1 MSHFHCRT
9 QHIPTTS
16 VRVTTVLIDLLR
28 PQLAAVSAADNEEDA
43 YLHIEKTVICA
54 IAKKAMRLS
63 FRCLTCYRQTAW
75 RVHDVTAALAPWR
88 ERKPYNP
95 PLPPC
100 AGRRRKNRRGTMA
113 RVTVEDC
120 LERVNNHF
128 ALCILAAERARQLAG
143 GARPTVVCTNKSAVT
158 ALREIG
164 GGKVSFKEN
173 VDETVRTF
181 LADRKQIDGAARTAA
196 QRKRLG

>member
-1 MSHFHCRT
+1 
-9 QHIPTTS
+9 
-16 VRVTTVLIDLLR
+16 
-28 PQLAAVSAADNEEDA
+28 
-43 YLHIEKTVICA
+43 
-54 IAKKAMRLS
+54 
-63 FRCLTCYRQTAW
+63 
-75 RVHDVTAALAPWR
+75 
-88 ERKPYNP
+88 
-95 PLPPC
+95 
-100 AGRRRKNRRGTMA
+100 MA

-143 GARPTVVCTNKSAVT
+143 GARPTVACSNKAAVT

-173 VDETVRTF
+173 VDETVRAF

-196 QRKRLG
+196 QRKRHG

>member
-1 MSHFHCRT
+1 MCYC
-9 QHIPTTS
+9 
-16 VRVTTVLIDLLR
+16 
-28 PQLAAVSAADNEEDA
+28 LA
-43 YLHIEKTVICA
+43 
-54 IAKKAMRLS
+54 
-63 FRCLTCYRQTAW
+63 AW

-95 PLPPC
+95 PLPLC

-143 GARPTVVCTNKSAVT
+143 GARATVACTNKAAVT

-164 GGKVSFKEN
+164 AGNVSFKEN

-196 QRKRLG
+196 QRKRHG